1 MELKNSK
8 FERGVLLTRFNLI
21 CVVFVLVVL
30 VLVVRLFY
38 LQIQNNE
45 YFSTRSL
52 ENRIKIE
59 PLVPARG
66 LIFSRNG
73 KLIAGNS
80 TSLSLVAIPEKVA
93 DMKASLARLG
103 EKLGLDEA
111 ELRQSLVSSK
121 GKSFEKHVL
130 KANLTEKEAAIFAAN
145 RFHFRGIS
153 VMPNS
158 SRYYPLGSEMAHVLG
173 YVGRIRPEELKHLD
187 KANYRGTRL
196 IGKTGIERS
205 LESLLHG
212 TSGYQRVE
220 VNAEGRVIRVVE
232 RQASI
237 PGENIQLTIDFD
249 LQREAFKALSGKV
262 GSVVAIDPNN
272 GEVLV
277 AASNPSFDPNLF
289 VNGITQTQYDALIN
303 SKDRRLFNRFLRGQY
318 PPGSTIKPIIALGA
332 LEAGIKR
339 HDVSVFCPGFFRL
352 TENGRPYRCWA
363 KKGHG
368 NVDMSASIVQ
378 SCDVYYYSL
387 AKKFGIQGLHDSLTL
402 FGLGEK
408 TGVNLPGE
416 KAGLVPS
423 ADWKR
428 ENLGKSWYKGETL
441 ISGIGQGFMLAT
453 PMQLAHATSILATK
467 GDVKTPHFFRES
479 NDSFLNEINLG
490 RSDGA
495 TVILKNQNSWDLVR
509 EAMVQ
514 VVHGKSGTAR
524 SSKLANGII
533 FAGKTGTAQVS
544 SVDHELELQPDE
556 IPVHLRD
563 HSLFIGY
570 APAENPAIAIAV
582 VIENG
587 GSGSRVAAPIAKRV
601 VDKFFVGQ
609 SKILTSRNK

>member
-8 FERGVLLTRFNLI
+8 FERRVLLTRFNLM
-21 CVVFVLVVL
+21 CVMFVLVAL
-30 VLVVRLFY
+30 GLVVRLFY

-45 YFSTRSL
+45 HFSTRSL

-73 KLIAGNS
+73 MLIAGNS
-80 TSLSLVAIPEKVA
+80 TSLSLVAIPEKID

-103 EKLGLDEA
+103 EKLGFDQGQLE
-111 ELRQSLVSSK
+111 QSLISSK

-145 RFHFRGIS
+145 RFQFPGVS
-153 VMPNS
+153 VIPNS
-158 SRYYPLGSEMAHVLG
+158 SRYYPLGEEMAHVLG
-173 YVGRIRPEELKHLD
+173 YVGRIRSEELKDLD
-187 KANYRGTRL
+187 EANYRGTRL

-205 LESLLHG
+205 LEPLLHG

-232 RQASI
+232 RRASI
-237 PGENIQLTIDFD
+237 PGENIQLTIDAD
-249 LQREAFKALSGKV
+249 LQREAFKALSDKV
-262 GSVVAIDPNN
+262 GAIVAIDPNN
-272 GEVLV
+272 GEILV
-277 AASNPSFDPNLF
+277 AMSNPSFDPNLF
-289 VNGITQTQYDALIN
+289 VNGITQKQYDALIY
-303 SKDRRLFNRFLRGQY
+303 SKDSGLFNRFLRGQY
-318 PPGSTIKPIIALGA
+318 PPGSTIKPIVALGA

-339 HDVSVFCPGFFRL
+339 HDVNVFCPGFFRL
-352 TENGRPYRCWA
+352 TEDGRPYRCWA
-363 KKGHG
+363 KEGHG
-368 NVDMSASIVQ
+368 NVNMTASIVR

-423 ADWKR
+423 VDWKR
-428 ENLGKSWYKGETL
+428 EKLGKSWYKGETL

-453 PMQLAHATSILATK
+453 PMQLAYATSILASK
-467 GDVKTPHFFRES
+467 GDAKTPHLFRAPKH
-479 NDSFLNEINLG
+479 NFLNEINLPQ
-490 RSDGA
+490 SDSA
-495 TVILKNQNSWDLVR
+495 TVVLKNQNNWDLVR

-514 VVHGKSGTAR
+514 VVHGRSGTAR

-544 SVDHELELQPDE
+544 SVDRELELQPDE

-563 HSLFIGY
+563 HSLFVGY

-601 VDKFFVGQ
+601 VDKFFAGK

>member
-8 FERGVLLTRFNLI
+8 FERRVLLTRFNLM
-21 CVVFVLVVL
+21 CVVFVLVAL
-30 VLVVRLFY
+30 GLVVRLFY

-45 YFSTRSL
+45 HFSTRSL

-80 TSLSLVAIPEKVA
+80 TSFSLVAIPEKID
-93 DMKASLARLG
+93 DMKASLDRLG

-111 ELRQSLVSSK
+111 QLEQSLISYK

-145 RFHFRGIS
+145 RFQFPGVS
-153 VMPNS
+153 VIPNS
-158 SRYYPLGSEMAHVLG
+158 SRYYPLGEEMAHVLG
-173 YVGRIRPEELKHLD
+173 YVGRIRSEELKDLD
-187 KANYRGTRL
+187 EANYRGTRL
-196 IGKTGIERS
+196 IGKTGIEGS
-205 LESLLHG
+205 LEPLLHG

-232 RQASI
+232 RRASI
-237 PGENIQLTIDFD
+237 PGENIQLTIDAD
-249 LQREAFKALSGKV
+249 LQSEAFKALSGKV
-262 GSVVAIDPNN
+262 GAIVAIDPNN
-272 GEVLV
+272 GEILV
-277 AASNPSFDPNLF
+277 AMSNPSFDPNLF
-289 VNGITQTQYDALIN
+289 VNGITQKQYDALIH
-303 SKDRRLFNRFLRGQY
+303 SKDRGLFNRFLRGQY
-318 PPGSTIKPIIALGA
+318 PPGSIIKPIVALGA

-339 HDVSVFCPGFFRL
+339 HDVNVFCPGFFRL
-352 TENGRPYRCWA
+352 TEDGRPYRCWA
-363 KKGHG
+363 KEGHG
-368 NVDMSASIVQ
+368 NVNMTASIVR

-423 ADWKR
+423 VDWKR
-428 ENLGKSWYKGETL
+428 EKLGKSWYEGETL

-453 PMQLAHATSILATK
+453 PMQLAYATSILASK
-467 GDVKTPHFFRES
+467 GDAKTPHLFRAS
-479 NDSFLNEINLG
+479 KHNFLDEINLPQ
-490 RSDGA
+490 SDSA
-495 TVILKNQNSWDLVR
+495 TVVLKNQNNWDLVR

-514 VVHGKSGTAR
+514 VVHGRSGTAR
-524 SSKLANGII
+524 SSTLANGII

-544 SVDHELELQPDE
+544 SVDRELELQPDE

-563 HSLFIGY
+563 HSLFVGY

-587 GSGSRVAAPIAKRV
+587 GSGSRVAAPIAKRL
-601 VDKFFVGQ
+601 VDKFFAGK

>member
-1 MELKNSK
+1 M
-8 FERGVLLTRFNLI
+8 
-21 CVVFVLVVL
+21 
-30 VLVVRLFY
+30 
-38 LQIQNNE
+38 
-45 YFSTRSL
+45 
-52 ENRIKIE
+52 
-59 PLVPARG
+59 
-66 LIFSRNG
+66 
-73 KLIAGNS
+73 
-80 TSLSLVAIPEKVA
+80 
-93 DMKASLARLG
+93 
-103 EKLGLDEA
+103 
-111 ELRQSLVSSK
+111 
-121 GKSFEKHVL
+121 
-130 KANLTEKEAAIFAAN
+130 
-145 RFHFRGIS
+145 
-153 VMPNS
+153 
-158 SRYYPLGSEMAHVLG
+158 
-173 YVGRIRPEELKHLD
+173 
-187 KANYRGTRL
+187 
-196 IGKTGIERS
+196 
-205 LESLLHG
+205 
-212 TSGYQRVE
+212 
-220 VNAEGRVIRVVE
+220 
-232 RQASI
+232 
-237 PGENIQLTIDFD
+237 
-249 LQREAFKALSGKV
+249 
-262 GSVVAIDPNN
+262 
-272 GEVLV
+272 
-277 AASNPSFDPNLF
+277 
-289 VNGITQTQYDALIN
+289 
-303 SKDRRLFNRFLRGQY
+303 
-318 PPGSTIKPIIALGA
+318 
-332 LEAGIKR
+332 
-339 HDVSVFCPGFFRL
+339 
-352 TENGRPYRCWA
+352 
-363 KKGHG
+363 
-368 NVDMSASIVQ
+368 
-378 SCDVYYYSL
+378 

-479 NDSFLNEINLG
+479 NHSSLNEINLG

-570 APAENPAIAIAV
+570 APAENPTIAIAV

-601 VDKFFVGQ
+601 VDKFFSGQ

>member
-1 MELKNSK
+1 MELKNSN
-8 FERGVLLTRFNLI
+8 FERRVLLTRLNLVCAI
-21 CVVFVLVVL
+21 FALVML
-30 VLVVRLFY
+30 VLVGRLFY
-38 LQIQNNE
+38 LQIKNNE
-45 YFSTRSL
+45 HFSTKSL

-66 LIFSRNG
+66 LIFGRNG
-73 KLIAGNS
+73 KLLAGNT
-80 TSLSLVAIPEKVA
+80 TSFSLVAIPEKIA
-93 DMKASLARLG
+93 DMEASISSLG
-103 EKLGLDEA
+103 QKLGLDTIEMK
-111 ELRQSLVSSK
+111 RSLVHFT

-130 KANLTEKEAAIFAAN
+130 KSSLTEKEAAIFAAN
-145 RFHFRGIS
+145 RFHFPGIS
-153 VMPNS
+153 LISNS
-158 SRYYPLGSEMAHVLG
+158 SRYYPFGSEMAHVLG
-173 YVGRIRPEELKHLD
+173 YVGRIQSKELKRID
-187 KANYRGTRL
+187 AANYRGTRL
-196 IGKTGIERS
+196 IGKTGVEGS

-220 VNAEGRVIRVVE
+220 VNAEGRVIRTVE
-232 RQASI
+232 RWPSI
-237 PGENIQLTIDFD
+237 PGENVHLTIDSD
-249 LQREAFKALSGKV
+249 LQHEAFKALNGKV

-277 AASNPSFDPNLF
+277 ATSNPSFDPNLF
-289 VNGITQTQYDALIN
+289 VNGISQRQYNALIH
-303 SKDRRLFNRFLRGQY
+303 SKDRRLFNRFLQGQY

-352 TENGRPYRCWA
+352 TEAGRPYRCWA
-363 KKGHG
+363 EKGHG
-368 NVDMSASIVQ
+368 NVKMADSIVR

-387 AKKFGIQGLHDSLTL
+387 AQKFGIQGLHDSLTL

-423 ADWKR
+423 ANWKK
-428 ENLGKSWYKGETL
+428 ETLGKSWYKGETL

-453 PMQLAHATSILATK
+453 PMQLAHAVSILASK
-467 GDVKTPHFFRES
+467 GNVKKPHLFRES
-479 NDSFLNEINLG
+479 KHNLLAEVNPRQSNG
-490 RSDGA
+490 
-495 TVILKNQNSWDLVR
+495 TNVVLKNQNNWDLVR

-544 SVDHELELQPDE
+544 SVDHNLELQLDQ

-587 GSGSRVAAPIAKRV
+587 GSGSRVAAPIAKKV
-601 VDKFFVGQ
+601 VDTFFVGQ
-609 SKILTSRNK
+609 PDILTSRNK